1 MSPGAGARLGSFEVA
16 YLLQQR
22 LGRGGMGVVDLAV
35 DAQGRA
41 VALKRLALHG
51 SIHEMELAR
60 QRVRREAEALSRL
73 RHPGIVELLDV
84 VDDGDDVVL
93 VMPYLAG
100 GTLADQV
107 RTYGPLS
114 RNQVLHLADQLLD
127 ALAAA
132 HRQGIV
138 HRDIKPANVLFDLDG
153 RAHLTDFGIASFR
166 DATSGLTATGTV
178 VGTPEFM
185 APEQARGERATAA
198 SDVFSLGATLLS
210 AATGLRPYGSGDPRV
225 LLHRAAEGRV
235 VRPPDGLDAQVARL
249 VRPMLRKAPDKRPSA
264 ARARGGHRGT
274 RPSPTPGPT
283 RPVTRRRRGTVVAIT
298 AAVVAV
304 LAALAGVV
312 AVRAATTGSST
323 EGAAVQA
330 PAPTE
335 APSTTTPCSPL
346 PYQPCGGPAAPF
358 TDGVQCTDDHADYD
372 GDAANGCEAAPDAVD
387 GSRLDRPVAA
397 NLVPAAD
404 VDRYPFHVDDA
415 FQLFCDGEVDV
426 TLTAPAGATMR
437 LDVLREGRPLGSA
450 VSGDGRPA
458 TVVLREDG
466 CGADDAGELQ
476 ARVSWSGAERSAAP
490 YRLVRS
496 GSY

>member
-1 MSPGAGARLGSFEVA
+1 MG

-35 DAQGRA
+35 DAHGRA

-153 RAHLTDFGIASFR
+153 RAHVTDFGIASFR

-185 APEQARGERATAA
+185 APEQARGERATTA
-198 SDVFSLGATLLS
+198 SDVFALGATLLY
-210 AATGLRPYGSGDPRV
+210 AATGLRPYGTGDPRV

-235 VRPPDGLDAQVARL
+235 VRLPDDLDAEVARL
-249 VRPMLRKAPDKRPSA
+249 VRPLLRKAPDKRPSA

-274 RPSPTPGPT
+274 RPSPTPGPV
-283 RPVTRRRRGTVVAIT
+283 RPARRGGRRRRTTLAVALA
-298 AAVVAV
+298 AAVGAATAV
-304 LAALAGVV
+304 LAAALVVRGTTPESSAAAG
-312 AVRAATTGSST
+312 S
-323 EGAAVQA
+323 A

-335 APSTTTPCSPL
+335 APAPTTVPCTPL
-346 PYQPCGGPAAPF
+346 PFQPCGGPPAPF

-387 GSRLDRPVAA
+387 GTRLERPITA

-415 FQLFCDGEVDV
+415 FQLFCDGQVDV
-426 TLTAPAGATMR
+426 TLTAPAGTAMR
-437 LDVLREGRPLGSA
+437 VDVLRDGRPLGAA
-450 VSGDGRPA
+450 VSSDGKAA

-466 CGADDAGELQ
+466 CGTDDSGELQ
-476 ARVSWSGAERSAAP
+476 ARVSWSGSARTAAP
-490 YRLVRS
+490 YRLQAS
-496 GSY
+496 GSF